1 MVAMVGLGGESAN
14 ASGRTR
20 GEVKTTTTTTTWQW
34 PRKTRTAG
42 PGRLRMPSMRR
53 KKCDGE
59 DGRCWMDGLM
69 RCPCADGCC
78 LAHLGTA
85 MRKTAVVMTG
95 VDFSSVQHRLRS
107 GEQIRFPACC

>member
-1 MVAMVGLGGESAN
+1 MVGMVELGGANAN
-14 ASGRTR
+14 ASGTTT
-20 GEVKTTTTTTTWQW
+20 GEAKTKTTTTTWQW

-42 PGRLRMPSMRR
+42 PGRLTMPSTRR

-59 DGRCWMDGLM
+59 DGHCWMDGPM

-85 MRKTAVVMTG
+85 MVVVMTG
-95 VDFSSVQHRLRS
+95 VDFSSVQHQLRS